1 MLADL
6 PMDLH
11 LLILEHDEEKKR
23 LKEENQ
29 RLLRERYADMCKIS
43 DLQDRV
49 IVLSKMLLAAHEDE
63 EIPDN
68 NA

>member
-1 MLADL
+1 MLSDL
-6 PMDLH
+6 PTDLH
-11 LLILEHDEEKKR
+11 LLILEHDEEKKHM
-23 LKEENQ
+23 KEENQ
-29 RLLRERYADMCKIS
+29 RLLRERYADLCKIS
-43 DLQDRV
+43 ELQDRV

>member
-1 MLADL
+1 MLSDL
-6 PMDLH
+6 PTDLH

-29 RLLRERYADMCKIS
+29 VLLRRCLSDVQKIS

-49 IVLSKMLLAAHEDE
+49 ILLSKMLLEAHEA
-63 EIPDN
+63 IPWDN

>member
-1 MLADL
+1 MLSDL
-6 PMDLH
+6 PTELH

-29 RLLRERYADMCKIS
+29 KLLRERYADMCKIGS
-43 DLQDRV
+43 LQDRV
-49 IVLSKMLLAAHEDE
+49 IVLSKMLLEAHEA
-63 EIPDN
+63 IPWDN

>member
-1 MLADL
+1 MLSDL
-6 PMDLH
+6 PTDLH
-11 LLILEHDEEKKR
+11 LLILEHDEEKKH

-29 RLLRERYADMCKIS
+29 MLWRRWKEDTQKIS

-49 IVLSKMLLAAHEDE
+49 ILLSKMLLE
-63 EIPDN
+63 ERGIPWNN